1 MSFDYSISYE
11 GIRAAGR
18 SLSEAARKVAS
29 INKSGQT
36 QNEQSKSGDVDFA
49 AALLQAN
56 RAEMAAKANLNLLSN
71 QQELEHKILDI
82 LA

>member
-18 SLSEAARKVAS
+18 SLSEAAHKIAS
-29 INKSGQT
+29 INKSGKT
-36 QNEQSKSGDVDFA
+36 QNEQAKSRDVDFA

-56 RAEMAAKANLNLLSN
+56 RAKIAAKANLNLLSK
-71 QQELEHKILDI
+71 QEELEHKILDI